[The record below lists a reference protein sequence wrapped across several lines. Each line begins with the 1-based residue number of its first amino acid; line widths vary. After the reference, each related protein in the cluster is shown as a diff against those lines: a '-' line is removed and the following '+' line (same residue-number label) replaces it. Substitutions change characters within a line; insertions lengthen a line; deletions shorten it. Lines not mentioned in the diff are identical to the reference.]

1 MTRSIVVVVALF
13 AAAGV
18 AQGQDS
24 AAFRRRIL
32 LEARAGMTEMLGDPG
47 RTLIGPDDAIAVAGA
62 AQLSPKF
69 AAWLNADFRPSNSSR
84 LYPGPG
90 ASPAVSMLAL
100 TVGVSRTFGP
110 PLGRVRLRPIDMGL
124 AAGATRIL
132 VEWRGYNDVTEPPPG
147 AQAEDPQAAG
157 LLSSARWRPTAA
169 ARLRLAAPIGRV
181 VRLSAAA
188 ALLATHV
195 GDVRLWNGQWEP
207 TGDGSRY
214 RASSQTWRYG
224 TAVSVPFTLGLGVAF

>member
-169 ARLRLAAPIGRV
+169 ARLRLAVPLGSV
-181 VRLSAAA
+181 VLSGTA
-188 ALLATHV
+188 ALLATRV
-195 GDVRLWNGQWEP
+195 GDVPLWDGQWEP
-207 TGDGSRY
+207 TENPSRY
-214 RASSQTWRYG
+214 RAGRQTWRYG
-224 TAVSVPFTLGLGVAF
+224 TTTTVPLTIGLGVAF